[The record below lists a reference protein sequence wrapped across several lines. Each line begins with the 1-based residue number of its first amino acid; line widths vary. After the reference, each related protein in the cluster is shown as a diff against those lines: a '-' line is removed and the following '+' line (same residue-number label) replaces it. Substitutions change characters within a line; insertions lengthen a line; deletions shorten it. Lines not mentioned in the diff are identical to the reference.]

1 MRRHRWVALGAT
13 WETAIHTLRR
23 EQLTCHVYNHSNL
36 NRANFYTLFSREK
49 SGMMDS
55 WIPSLYFHSTVL
67 LFQADKQH
75 GMSNEGFFKCCIFV
89 KIIVWK
95 CFISILQVSQFWGES
110 NQQSGGKVVDRAY
123 FMCMVYFTS
132 GYEVTSVLIM
142 KTLSACDPAHCDSFF
157 NSSTSPYFSR
167 KSHIYHGS
175 YFLTNKRIH
184 ANVNIL
190 NIVHSFDRMQLQ

>member
-1 MRRHRWVALGAT
+1 MSSPRCHLRDSHS
-13 WETAIHTLRR
+13 HTEERADVL
-23 EQLTCHVYNHSNL
+23 HVMSII
-36 NRANFYTLFSREK
+36 TV
-49 SGMMDS
+49 
-55 WIPSLYFHSTVL
+55 ISTVPISIRY
-67 LFQADKQH
+67 FQERSQEWWTHGFPVFTFIPQFRCFKQTNS
-75 GMSNEGFFKCCIFV
+75 MAWVMKFFLKCCIFA

-123 FMCMVYFTS
+123 CMCMVYFTS
-132 GYEVTSVLIM
+132 GYEVTRVLIM

-175 YFLTNKRIH
+175 YFLTNEHIH
-184 ANVNIL
+184 ANVNII